1 MRGLVGLCLIA
12 ALAVPRETHA
22 DEVDVDALPDIT
34 SRDYAIDLY
43 LGPAL
48 GSGRIVSM
56 GGAAVALAEGSAGM
70 LANPAAPGVRPAT
83 SKGNWD
89 WDWHVDWLSPQLGSD
104 FDRNGILTAEDD
116 LDLSPFVTGGAVII
130 YKQWAL
136 GASINSF
143 QQDAG
148 AVNPTFIIGEVSLA
162 RSFLA
167 EELVVGVGVR
177 TGNLEVTDDQQRVLF
192 EIAGSALQAG
202 AVWRPSLIDIRVGG
216 TVSLPVVGR
225 EVTVENCDPMSCN
238 GFILPT
244 EVKVP
249 WRLAGGFAW
258 RRGPTRWNRRVA
270 GEFRDER
277 ALTLAGDVVVFG
289 GNSDSYGVEAFA
301 LNKLQRSGSTPSVSV
316 RAGAEYEW
324 KPGWFRLRG
333 GSYWEPGRF
342 EDELGDSIPG
352 RLHATLGFDVRVY
365 SRKVWGDTYR
375 LRLSLTA
382 DAAEQYYNGGVS
394 IGFWH

>member
-1 MRGLVGLCLIA
+1 MVVLCLVTASA
-12 ALAVPRETHA
+12 APRSARA
-22 DEVDVDALPDIT
+22 DDVAVDALPDIT
-34 SRDYAIDLY
+34 DRDYAIDLY

-83 SKGNWD
+83 SKGTWD

-104 FDRNGILTAEDD
+104 FDRNGIPTTEDD
-116 LDLSPFVTGGAVII
+116 LDLSPFVTGGVVVI
-130 YKQWAL
+130 YEMWAL
-136 GASINSF
+136 GVSVNSF

-148 AVNPTFIIGEVSLA
+148 AVNPTFVIGEVSLA

-167 EELVVGVGVR
+167 EQLVAGVGVR
-177 TGNLEVTDDQQRVLF
+177 SGNLEITNDEQEVLF

-202 AVWRPSLIDIRVGG
+202 AVWRPSPIDIRVGG
-216 TVSLPVVGR
+216 TISLPVVGR
-225 EVTVENCDPMSCN
+225 EVTVDNCDPMNCN
-238 GFILPT
+238 GFILPS

-277 ALTLAGDVVVFG
+277 ALTLAGDLVIFG
-289 GNSDSYGVEAFA
+289 SNTNAYGVEAFA
-301 LNKLQRSGSTPSVSV
+301 VNKLQRSGATPSVSV

-324 KPGWFRLRG
+324 KPGWFRVRG

-342 EDELGDSIPG
+342 QDELGNSIAG

-365 SRKVWGDTYR
+365 SRRVWGDTYR

-382 DAAEQYYNGGVS
+382 DGAEQYYNGGVS

>member
-162 RSFLA
+162 RSLLA

-342 EDELGDSIPG
+342 EDELGSSIPG

>member
-22 DEVDVDALPDIT
+22 DEVDVEALPDIT

-342 EDELGDSIPG
+342 EDELGSSIPG

>member
-342 EDELGDSIPG
+342 EDELGSSIPG